1 MNRRAFL
8 GGLVATATMAEAGA
22 LAEFMDWL
30 RRKPMTT
37 VGKDLFVP
45 IRPTAW
51 TADYILAGDH
61 LLEVNDIVEFN
72 GHKWRIN
79 ATSHGGVIGRC
90 SGFEWEEEKDVS
102 SFVP

>member
-30 RRKPMTT
+30 RRKPVTT
-37 VGKDLFVP
+37 VGEDLFVP
-45 IRPTAW
+45 IRYYRDTLIMAH
-51 TADYILAGDH
+51 GG
-61 LLEVNDIVEFN
+61 LLEVNDIVKLPDGKN
-72 GHKWRIN
+72 YRI
-79 ATSHGGVIGRC
+79 TDRSHGGVIGWC
-90 SGFEWEEEKDVS
+90 CGFEWEEEENVA